1 MANMCVFYALE
12 VFPLTA
18 HTKDPLL
25 SNNTTAAL
33 LGFVVHLPHCR
44 NGYLRIVN
52 YGGGRTTVQALLP
65 LLPVGSRGG
74 DSPYLTG
81 GGGEGRFVRSLLQ
94 QSGRREFFGGFVL
107 SVSLKRCVMG
117 TSCCGER
124 CEGT

>member
-52 YGGGRTTVQALLP
+52 YGGGTDDRPSPSPSFACWKQR
-65 LLPVGSRGG
+65 RG
-74 DSPYLTG
+74 LTLSHRRG
-81 GGGEGRFVRSLLQ
+81 GGGEIRSFVAAAERAEGIFWGLRPLCIPQKMRDGHLLL
-94 QSGRREFFGGFVL
+94 R
-107 SVSLKRCVMG
+107 
-117 TSCCGER
+117 
-124 CEGT
+124 